1 MCALVYL
8 CLGGPCKLHQASH
21 TLVANAILHRE
32 RVRYKTV
39 LFSDPDHGDVE
50 RSYIQYVPSNYDG
63 QTGVPLLLDFHG
75 WTSSAQSQMETE
87 SQFHLLAEALGF
99 VAVFVQGTD
108 DSPSGVTSWNIARE
122 VGPYGDVCD
131 RDRDY
136 WGVYECHYSC
146 PGCDPHTTCK
156 AGYTCYNDLAFVEHL
171 VRNILLEELNIDQSR
186 IHASGFSNGGQFT
199 YYLASFSTLPL
210 ASVGVVSGSP
220 FLGFGPVRD
229 PMVPII
235 DMHGSQDSTIPFGLT
250 NGYGRGPEGIVET
263 IKSSD
268 GIYYYDKEQYRT
280 HIADTWGCDNPEP
293 FPTAMDGV
301 DDFQCVA
308 RRCPGGRVV
317 SCGGQYGHM
326 YPFSWGDA
334 TGLEASKIL
343 WRFMEEEANKK

>member
-1 MCALVYL
+1 
-8 CLGGPCKLHQASH
+8 
-21 TLVANAILHRE
+21 
-32 RVRYKTV
+32 
-39 LFSDPDHGDVE
+39 
-50 RSYIQYVPSNYDG
+50 
-63 QTGVPLLLDFHG
+63 
-75 WTSSAQSQMETE
+75 
-87 SQFHLLAEALGF
+87 
-99 VAVFVQGTD
+99 
-108 DSPSGVTSWNIARE
+108 
-122 VGPYGDVCD
+122 
-131 RDRDY
+131 
-136 WGVYECHYSC
+136 
-146 PGCDPHTTCK
+146 
-156 AGYTCYNDLAFVEHL
+156 
-171 VRNILLEELNIDQSR
+171 
-186 IHASGFSNGGQFT
+186 
-199 YYLASFSTLPL
+199 
-210 ASVGVVSGSP
+210 
-220 FLGFGPVRD
+220 
-229 PMVPII
+229 MVPII

-250 NGYGRGPEGIVET
+250 NGYGRGPEGKWILGFLNFPCCRLQFTLPPGIVET